1 MSHRNKYYI
10 YFTNILKMVLQ
21 ELGQKIRDALNKLN
35 KSDEI
40 DAKIFNE
47 MLNSL
52 ALALIKSDVN
62 IQLVKQLQTEI
73 RSKFDELQ
81 EESGNKKLMIQKSV
95 VKALQKMLTSKRL
108 PYKMQKG
115 KPNVVMFVGLQGSG
129 KTTTCTKYA
138 NFFQKKGWKVGLV
151 CADTFRAGAFDQL
164 KQNATKCR
172 IPFYGSYSE
181 MDPVKI
187 AEEGVRKFK
196 KEKYEIIIVDTS
208 GRHKQEEAL
217 FLEMKQV
224 SAAINPS
231 DVVFV
236 MDSHIGQACH
246 DQALAFKN
254 AVDIGSVIVT
264 KLDGHAKGGGA
275 LSAVA
280 ATESPI
286 VFIGTG
292 EHFDEFEQFNPESFI
307 KRLLGMGDIKGLFE
321 KVQEVYS
328 KETQEKLAKNL
339 SKGIFTL
346 RDMRDQY
353 TSVMKMGPLDKVIN
367 MIPGMSDLMPEGS
380 EKEASKKIKK
390 FLCIMDSMTD
400 GELDCKNKIDES
412 RCRRIAR
419 GSGSLMIEV
428 KILLEEYKRFS
439 KIVEK
444 MGMKGKMGDLMNL
457 QRNPGQLMNKLNGV
471 LPQNLLNQMGGAGGL
486 MNMMKEF
493 GNLEGM
499 AQFAGLKKKLRK

>member
-1 MSHRNKYYI
+1 
-10 YFTNILKMVLQ
+10 MVLQ
-21 ELGQKIRDALNKLN
+21 ELGERIRDALNKLN

-40 DAKIFNE
+40 DQKLLNE
-47 MLNSL
+47 MVNSL
-52 ALALIKSDVN
+52 GLALLKADVK
-62 IQLVKQLQTEI
+62 IQLVKKVQTNIREKFLEI
-73 RSKFDELQ
+73 Q
-81 EESGNKKLMIQKSV
+81 EETGNKKLMIQRQV
-95 VKALQKMLTSKRL
+95 VKELQNMLTSKKQ
-108 PYKMQKG
+108 PYKMEKG

-138 NFFQKKGWKVGLV
+138 NFYQKKGWKVGLV

-172 IPFYGSYSE
+172 IPFYGSYTE

-187 AEEGVRKFK
+187 AEEGVTFF
-196 KEKYEIIIVDTS
+196 KEKKFEIIIVDTS

-217 FLEMKQV
+217 FDEMKQV
-224 SAAINPS
+224 SNAIKPQEII
-231 DVVFV
+231 FV

-254 AVDIGSVIVT
+254 AVDIGSVIIT

-286 VFIGTG
+286 IFIGTG
-292 EHFDEFEQFNPESFI
+292 EHFDEFEKFNPESFI

-339 SKGIFTL
+339 SKGIFSL

-353 TSVMKMGPLDKVIN
+353 TSVMKMGPLDKVVN
-367 MIPGMSDLMPEGS
+367 MIPGMSNLMPEGS
-380 EKEASKKIKK
+380 EKEASKKMKRY
-390 FLCIMDSMTD
+390 LCMMDSMTD
-400 GELDCKNKIDES
+400 GELDGKNKIDES
-412 RCRRIAR
+412 RIKRIAR
-419 GSGSLMIEV
+419 GSGVTILEV
-428 KILLEEYKRFS
+428 KIMLEEYKRFS
-439 KIVEK
+439 KIIER
-444 MGMKGKMGDLMNL
+444 MGGIVKGKGADLANI
-457 QRNPGQLMNKLNGV
+457 QRNPGQFMNRLNGV
-471 LPQNLLNQMGGAGGL
+471 LPQNLINSMGGAGGL

-493 GNLEGM
+493 SSLEGM
-499 AQFAGLKKKLRK
+499 EHMAGLRKKGKR

>member
-1 MSHRNKYYI
+1 
-10 YFTNILKMVLQ
+10 MVLQ
-21 ELGQKIRDALNKLN
+21 ELGERIRDALNKLN
-35 KSDEI
+35 KSDDI
-40 DAKIFNE
+40 DQKLLNE
-47 MLNSL
+47 MVNSL
-52 ALALIKSDVN
+52 GLALLKADVK
-62 IQLVKQLQTEI
+62 IQLVKKVQTNIREKFLEI
-73 RSKFDELQ
+73 Q
-81 EESGNKKLMIQKSV
+81 EETGNKKLMIQRQV
-95 VKALQKMLTSKRL
+95 VKELQNMLTSKKQ
-108 PYKMQKG
+108 PYKMEKG

-138 NFFQKKGWKVGLV
+138 NFYQKKGWKVGLV

-172 IPFYGSYSE
+172 IPFYGSYTE

-187 AEEGVRKFK
+187 AEEGVTFF
-196 KEKYEIIIVDTS
+196 KEKKFEIIIVDTS

-217 FLEMKQV
+217 FDEMKQV
-224 SAAINPS
+224 SSAIKPQEI
-231 DVVFV
+231 VFV

-254 AVDIGSVIVT
+254 AVDIGSVIIT

-286 VFIGTG
+286 IFIGTG
-292 EHFDEFEQFNPESFI
+292 EHFDEFEKFNPESFI

-339 SKGIFTL
+339 SKGIFSL

-353 TSVMKMGPLDKVIN
+353 TSVMKMGPLDKVVN
-367 MIPGMSDLMPEGS
+367 MIPGMSNLMPEGS
-380 EKEASKKIKK
+380 EKEASKKMKRY
-390 FLCIMDSMTD
+390 LCMMDSMTD
-400 GELDCKNKIDES
+400 GELDGKNKIDES
-412 RCRRIAR
+412 RIKRIAR
-419 GSGSLMIEV
+419 GSGVTILEV
-428 KILLEEYKRFS
+428 KIMLEEYKRFS
-439 KIVEK
+439 KIIER
-444 MGMKGKMGDLMNL
+444 MGGLVKGKGADLANI
-457 QRNPGQLMNKLNGV
+457 QRNPGQFMNRLNGV
-471 LPQNLLNQMGGAGGL
+471 LPQNLINSMGGAGGL

-493 GNLEGM
+493 SSLEGM
-499 AQFAGLKKKLRK
+499 EHMAGLRKKGKR

>member
-1 MSHRNKYYI
+1 
-10 YFTNILKMVLQ
+10 MVLQ
-21 ELGQKIRDALNKLN
+21 ELGLKIREALNKLN

-40 DAKIFNE
+40 DQKIFTE

-62 IQLVKQLQTEI
+62 LKMVKNLQNTI
-73 RSKFDELQ
+73 RSKFDEM
-81 EESGNKKLMIQKSV
+81 EGEMGNKKLMIQRSV
-95 VKALQKMLTSKRL
+95 VKALQEMLTSKKQ

-115 KPNVVMFVGLQGSG
+115 KSNVVMFVGLQGSG

-138 NFFQKKGWKVGLV
+138 NYYQKKGWKVGLV

-172 IPFYGSYSE
+172 IPFYGSYTE

-187 AEEGVRKFK
+187 AEEGVSKFR
-196 KEKYEIIIVDTS
+196 KEKYELIIVDTS
-208 GRHKQEEAL
+208 GRHKQEQAL
-217 FLEMKQV
+217 FDEMKQV
-224 SAAINPS
+224 SNAIQPN
-231 DVVFV
+231 DIIFV

-246 DQALAFKN
+246 DQALAFNN
-254 AVDIGSVIVT
+254 AVEIGSVIIT

-280 ATESPI
+280 ATQSPI
-286 VFIGTG
+286 IFIGTG
-292 EHFDEFEQFNPESFI
+292 EHFDDFELFNPESFI

-321 KVQEVYS
+321 KVQEAYS
-328 KETQEKLAKNL
+328 QETQEKLAKNI

-353 TSVMKMGPLDKVIN
+353 TSIMKMGPLDKVIN
-367 MIPGMSDLMPEGS
+367 MIPGMSNIMPEGG
-380 EKEASKKIKK
+380 EKEAAKKMKR

-400 GELDCKNKIDES
+400 GELDCKQKIDDS
-412 RCRRIAR
+412 RAKRIAR
-419 GSGSLMIEV
+419 GSGALIIEV
-428 KILLEEYKRFS
+428 KLLLEEYKRFS
-439 KIVEK
+439 KIV
-444 MGMKGKMGDLMNL
+444 GKMGGLVKGKGGDLSQI
-457 QRNPGQLMNKLNGV
+457 QRNPGQFMNKLSGM
-471 LPQNLLNQMGGAGGL
+471 LPQNLLNQMGGAGGI

-493 GNLEGM
+493 GNLEGL
-499 AQFAGLKKKLRK
+499 QNLAGIKRKMKK